1 MHYIQFFNPKKIIS
15 YGNFFC
21 NSYNKKKEELHMKNS
36 RNGYYIFVKSYK
48 HPKTGKLMIA
58 SDYGK
63 RAFRLWISK

>member
-1 MHYIQFFNPKKIIS
+1 
-15 YGNFFC
+15 
-21 NSYNKKKEELHMKNS
+21 MKNS